1 MNGYSMITAIVRRD
15 QDQDYIDFFQRNGAG
30 VVLGSLC
37 EGSARKKLLDMLG
50 LERKE
55 KVMLHC
61 VLPSALRPRILRH
74 LRTEMHIDAPNNG
87 IAYFISLEC
96 IAVRRRLGT
105 FILRT
110 LSSETR

>member
-61 VLPSALRPRILRH
+61 VLPCVP
-74 LRTEMHIDAPNNG
+74 
-87 IAYFISLEC
+87 AYS
-96 IAVRRRLGT
+96 GT
-105 FILRT
+105 CAQRCT
-110 LSSETR
+110 

>member
-55 KVMLHC
+55 KVMPVSYTHLD
-61 VLPSALRPRILRH
+61 VYKRQVREQGLWRH
-74 LRTEMHIDAPNNG
+74 
-87 IAYFISLEC
+87 
-96 IAVRRRLGT
+96 
-105 FILRT
+105 
-110 LSSETR
+110 